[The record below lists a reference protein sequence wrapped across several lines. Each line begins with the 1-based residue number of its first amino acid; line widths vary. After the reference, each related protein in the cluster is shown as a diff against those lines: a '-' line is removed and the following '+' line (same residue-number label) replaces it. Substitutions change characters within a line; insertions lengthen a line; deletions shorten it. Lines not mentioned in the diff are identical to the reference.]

1 MTKSKQDPFQPFSR
15 SNPAGFHTREV
26 TITVDLESYMEDGDS
41 EAEEEEDEDEEEA
54 APAVPAPIRL
64 AISSEAA
71 VERMDWATGDIYLEV
86 LDHGLGGPNLEYVRD
101 GIPFLLDHDL
111 RNQIGLGTT
120 PELGAD
126 RILRTEV
133 VPGNHPDAGWVF
145 ADMAAGIRRK
155 VSIGYWPGDTYT
167 ETRRADGMRIRRY
180 RGWTLF
186 EASSVAVP
194 ADYAMGIGRGD
205 KPMDEETRPITD
217 FPEAGG
223 DTPVSLDNSR
233 YAVFP
238 VREAKQL
245 QEDYPSVWAAGGNIR
260 GNDQFRILA
269 PVAERGGEPRTEAE
283 RDAIKLREAWAAR
296 HEGDFRLPGVIAQ
309 VKWLVV
315 GSRGLEYMRDVIK
328 EATDAVDAE
337 EERAGAGM
345 LAMRGSRQTKKASP
359 ASGRELVRMNH
370 PAAAAQAT
378 PQERTMD
385 TNTAPVPGTAPASDQ
400 SRREARSQ
408 ELAVL
413 ARNFPTHARLADW
426 IADGVTVDAAR
437 DEVMRK
443 LATAADTATRATATP
458 GIEVGQDREASKPW
472 GNNAEFFRAVR
483 AAGSGLGTDKRL
495 MAERSASGMGVQI
508 GADGGFLVPEQFAD
522 NIVKL
527 AFETGQV
534 LSRVNRIPVSG
545 NQYHMNLVD
554 ETNRTTGNRW
564 GGIRGYWVGEGDT
577 ITTSKPKVRRA
588 TLDVTK
594 KLAVAAY
601 VTAEALEDA
610 PATSTMLDQAFAEEV
625 AFMTEAAIFSG
636 SGAGQPLGILN
647 SAAFVTVAKESSQS
661 TASVVAANVV
671 KMRARLLPRSRANAV
686 FFVHLDVEPE
696 LQTMSIGNQPVY
708 LPPGGLAGNPLGQLL
723 GIPVVP
729 IEHCEALG
737 TPGDIVLADM
747 SYYALGE
754 KATSTMARSMH
765 VRFLNDE
772 ETFRMTYR
780 VDGFPMLQNPVTPNK
795 GSNTLST
802 FVGVA
807 TRP

>member
-15 SNPAGFHTREV
+15 SNPVGFHTREV

-41 EAEEEEDEDEEEA
+41 EAEGEDGDLEEA
-54 APAVPAPIRL
+54 ASAAPAPIRL

-71 VERMDWATGDIYLEV
+71 VERMDWATGDVYLEV
-86 LDHGLGGPNLEYVRD
+86 LDHGPGGPNLEYVRD

-111 RNQIGLGTT
+111 GNQIGLGTT

-126 RILRTEV
+126 RILRTDV
-133 VPGNHPDAGWVF
+133 IPGNHPDAGWVF

-167 ETRRADGMRIRRY
+167 ETRRADGMRVRRY

-194 ADYAMGIGRGD
+194 ADYAMGMGRGY

-238 VREAKQL
+238 VREATQL
-245 QEDYPSVWAAGGNIR
+245 QEDYPSVWGAGGNIR

-296 HEGDFRLPGVIAQ
+296 HAEDFRLPGVIAQ

-337 EERAGAGM
+337 EERAGAGV

-443 LATAADTATRATATP
+443 LATTTRSSSGRCAPPAP
-458 GIEVGQDREASKPW
+458 GWARTS
-472 GNNAEFFRAVR
+472 
-483 AAGSGLGTDKRL
+483 GSWPSGRPRGW
-495 MAERSASGMGVQI
+495 ACRSA
-508 GADGGFLVPEQFAD
+508 P
-522 NIVKL
+522 
-527 AFETGQV
+527 T
-534 LSRVNRIPVSG
+534 
-545 NQYHMNLVD
+545 
-554 ETNRTTGNRW
+554 
-564 GGIRGYWVGEGDT
+564 
-577 ITTSKPKVRRA
+577 
-588 TLDVTK
+588 
-594 KLAVAAY
+594 
-601 VTAEALEDA
+601 
-610 PATSTMLDQAFAEEV
+610 
-625 AFMTEAAIFSG
+625 
-636 SGAGQPLGILN
+636 
-647 SAAFVTVAKESSQS
+647 AAFSCRSSS
-661 TASVVAANVV
+661 RTAS
-671 KMRARLLPRSRANAV
+671 
-686 FFVHLDVEPE
+686 
-696 LQTMSIGNQPVY
+696 
-708 LPPGGLAGNPLGQLL
+708 
-723 GIPVVP
+723 
-729 IEHCEALG
+729 
-737 TPGDIVLADM
+737 
-747 SYYALGE
+747 
-754 KATSTMARSMH
+754 
-765 VRFLNDE
+765 
-772 ETFRMTYR
+772 
-780 VDGFPMLQNPVTPNK
+780 
-795 GSNTLST
+795 
-802 FVGVA
+802 
-807 TRP
+807 

>member
-1 MTKSKQDPFQPFSR
+1 
-15 SNPAGFHTREV
+15 
-26 TITVDLESYMEDGDS
+26 
-41 EAEEEEDEDEEEA
+41 
-54 APAVPAPIRL
+54 
-64 AISSEAA
+64 
-71 VERMDWATGDIYLEV
+71 
-86 LDHGLGGPNLEYVRD
+86 
-101 GIPFLLDHDL
+101 
-111 RNQIGLGTT
+111 
-120 PELGAD
+120 
-126 RILRTEV
+126 
-133 VPGNHPDAGWVF
+133 
-145 ADMAAGIRRK
+145 
-155 VSIGYWPGDTYT
+155 
-167 ETRRADGMRIRRY
+167 
-180 RGWTLF
+180 
-186 EASSVAVP
+186 
-194 ADYAMGIGRGD
+194 
-205 KPMDEETRPITD
+205 
-217 FPEAGG
+217 
-223 DTPVSLDNSR
+223 
-233 YAVFP
+233 
-238 VREAKQL
+238 
-245 QEDYPSVWAAGGNIR
+245 
-260 GNDQFRILA
+260 
-269 PVAERGGEPRTEAE
+269 
-283 RDAIKLREAWAAR
+283 
-296 HEGDFRLPGVIAQ
+296 
-309 VKWLVV
+309 
-315 GSRGLEYMRDVIK
+315 MRDVIK

-337 EERAGAGM
+337 EERAGAGV
-345 LAMRGSRQTKKASP
+345 LAMRGSRSKKASP

-577 ITTSKPKVRRA
+577 ITTSKPKIRRA

-625 AFMTEAAIFSG
+625 SFMTEAAIFSG